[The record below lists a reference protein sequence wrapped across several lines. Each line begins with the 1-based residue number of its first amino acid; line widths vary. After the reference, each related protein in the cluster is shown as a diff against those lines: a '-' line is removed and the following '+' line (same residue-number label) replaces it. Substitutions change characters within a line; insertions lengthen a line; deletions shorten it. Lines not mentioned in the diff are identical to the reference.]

1 MVRTLR
7 PWAGAPA
14 GRLTRLT
21 ATTLLLA
28 SALLARW
35 AERLQQQATPAVPAR
50 ETAALAVMGRAGLA
64 VYEDGRLVGWL
75 PDVTRL

>member
-35 AERLQQQATPAVPAR
+35 AERLQQQATPAAPTR
-50 ETAALAVMGRAGLA
+50 EAFAMALHDRAGLA

>member
-21 ATTLLLA
+21 AAALLLA

-35 AERLQQQATPAVPAR
+35 AARLQQHAEIAVPTR
-50 ETAALAVMGRAGLA
+50 EACVLDVMGRAGLA